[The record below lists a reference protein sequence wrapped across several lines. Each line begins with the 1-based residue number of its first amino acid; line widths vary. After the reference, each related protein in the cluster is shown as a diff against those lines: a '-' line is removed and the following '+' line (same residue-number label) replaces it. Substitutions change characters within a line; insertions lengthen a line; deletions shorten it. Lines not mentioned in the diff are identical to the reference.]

1 MNAQGEDRT
10 DGRKHPL
17 TVLFGLTSL
26 FADFSYEMAH
36 VILPLWLMTLG
47 GSAMTLSLLEIVS
60 EFCRIGG
67 SLVARRPAPAASPVG
82 RIRLGY
88 TLSMIASPLMA
99 LAGAPWHLI
108 LLKGVSWFGKG
119 IRGPSRDALLSLT
132 LPSASLPA
140 SFATIRA
147 LDQTGGILGPLFAVL
162 FLGKVSSPT
171 LLEWTIFPGIACV
184 WFAFRATRKALESP
198 AVSTSPPPP
207 GKNPAPLHRTF
218 LLFLSAHFLIR
229 MGLFPATLLMF
240 EYGKNTGQERLMGA
254 GFVLASVAH
263 VLAAILLSGSRKRS
277 PWNLVFS
284 GSVLLILA
292 LSCLGGGDN
301 RVGFYL
307 GGMILWGIADVLI
320 SVGSKSLTG
329 VLSDASGRLNA
340 YAWLEISGALG
351 MLVLQPAVSGLWDA
365 GKLSE
370 GFWAGAAAAAGGL
383 VLLAGA
389 QMSRPKDLE
398 SAGRNQRVE

>member
-1 MNAQGEDRT
+1 MIEQGEDRT

-17 TVLFGLTSL
+17 TILFGLTSL

-67 SLVARRPAPAASPVG
+67 SLVARRPSPAPPVG

-99 LAGAPWHLI
+99 LAGAPWHLV
-108 LLKGVSWFGKG
+108 LLKGMSWFGKG
-119 IRGPSRDALLSLT
+119 IRGPSRDALLSLA
-132 LPSASLPA
+132 LPAASLPA

-171 LLEWTIFPGIACV
+171 LLEWTVFPGIACV
-184 WFAFRATRKALESP
+184 WFAFRATGKALESP
-198 AVSTSPPPP
+198 PVSTSASPTGGNFP
-207 GKNPAPLHRTF
+207 PLHRTF

-240 EYGKNTGQERLMGA
+240 EYGKNTGQERLMGG

-263 VLAAILLSGSRKRS
+263 VLAAILLSGARKKS
-277 PWNLVFS
+277 PWTLVFS

-301 RVGFYL
+301 RAGFYL

-370 GFWAGAAAAAGGL
+370 GFWSGAAATAGGI

-389 QMSRPKDLE
+389 RTSRRKDLE
-398 SAGRNQRVE
+398 TAGGDQRVE